1 MSSPGKVRR
10 SYDAAGRKA
19 RAMQRRDEILE
30 HGRALLLADGY
41 AATTVAAI
49 ASASSVSPET
59 VYKVFGGKPGIVKA
73 IFERSL
79 LGSAQSPAEER
90 SDAAQLAAA
99 DAPALFT
106 RFGELS
112 AEVAPLT
119 APIMSLIRDAAA
131 AGDSAMLALLE
142 DVEGDRYERMRHNA
156 EVLQTRGFLRS
167 GMTIEHA
174 ADVMWFYTAD
184 EVFHKLVDSRRWSL
198 AAYADFISNAL
209 ASALL

>member
-79 LGSAQSPAEER
+79 LGSAQSPPR
-90 SDAAQLAAA
+90 SG
-99 DAPALFT
+99 PT
-106 RFGELS
+106 PPS
-112 AEVAPLT
+112 WP
-119 APIMSLIRDAAA
+119 P
-131 AGDSAMLALLE
+131 
-142 DVEGDRYERMRHNA
+142 RMRPRSS
-156 EVLQTRGFLRS
+156 RGLAS
-167 GMTIEHA
+167 SA
-174 ADVMWFYTAD
+174 L
-184 EVFHKLVDSRRWSL
+184 KSRR
-198 AAYADFISNAL
+198 
-209 ASALL
+209 